1 MITSHHS
8 FSTRIFLKETP
19 AVHSQVLPAAADTPD
34 NLREFW
40 WFLRG
45 SQNAGGPSSRE
56 AQAAFPGLAG
66 ARPSTSKLPG
76 AKHA

>member
-19 AVHSQVLPAAADTPD
+19 AVHASTVLPAAEQPE

-45 SQNAGGPSSRE
+45 SQSNPPANNRDTQRAMP
-56 AQAAFPGLAG
+56 P
-66 ARPSTSKLPG
+66 
-76 AKHA
+76 AKIEKRHA

>member
-8 FSTRIFLKETP
+8 FSTRIFLNEVPGTAARPGPPVP
-19 AVHSQVLPAAADTPD
+19 AENQE

-45 SQNAGGPSSRE
+45 SRVNPPANNRDSQRAV
-56 AQAAFPGLAG
+56 
-66 ARPSTSKLPG
+66 T
-76 AKHA
+76 AKKKETRHA

>member
-19 AVHSQVLPAAADTPD
+19 AVHSQVLPAVADTSD

-40 WFLRG
+40 WFLR
-45 SQNAGGPSSRE
+45 NAHPQSRE
-56 AQAAFPGLAG
+56 VISAQRQTRKAAVPAIDSGSG
-66 ARPSTSKLPG
+66 AT
-76 AKHA
+76 HA

>member
-8 FSTRIFLKETP
+8 FSTRIFLNETP
-19 AVHSQVLPAAADTPD
+19 AAHASVVTPAAEQAD

-40 WFLRG
+40 WFLR
-45 SQNAGGPSSRE
+45 NAPQQSRE
-56 AQAAFPGLAG
+56 VVTAQRQSRMNVISHVDSGV
-66 ARPSTSKLPG
+66 G